1 MLSNTLQTVKYYNLN
16 IKKKFG
22 QNFLIDQN
30 IIKKIIDAVDV
41 TENDTIIEIGPGIGT
56 LTQFLLDANKIF
68 AIELDKDLVKVL
80 QEKFVAQKNLQIINA
95 DILKFDLQKLIDSKN
110 VKIVSNLPYYI
121 STAVITKCLTLQ
133 IQSMIVMVQKEV
145 GERIFA
151 HPSTKSYGSLSIF
164 SQFYAEISEITKVSS
179 NSFLPR
185 PKVESMV
192 IKFTMKGLHE
202 KKFLFELVQRA
213 FSKRRKTLINCL
225 DNFYGLSKQKITD
238 ILIQNNLDKNI
249 RGEALTIENFIKL
262 AKQIEKL
269 IH

>member
-80 QEKFVAQKNLQIINA
+80 QEKFAAQKNLQIINA

-145 GERIFA
+145 GERILHVRQQNLTVHYQFS
-151 HPSTKSYGSLSIF
+151 HNFMLTYQKSQKFQAIH
-164 SQFYAEISEITKVSS
+164 FY
-179 NSFLPR
+179 R
-185 PKVESMV
+185 
-192 IKFTMKGLHE
+192 
-202 KKFLFELVQRA
+202 VQ
-213 FSKRRKTLINCL
+213 
-225 DNFYGLSKQKITD
+225 
-238 ILIQNNLDKNI
+238 
-249 RGEALTIENFIKL
+249 KL
-262 AKQIEKL
+262 NQQ
-269 IH
+269 